1 MTDSQSA
8 LRARQFYQQG
18 VQFAQRGQLAEAV
31 DALRL
36 AIRTMPEHLDARI
49 RLGAVLLQRGKADE
63 GLQVLDAGLARPN
76 LSSGERGRMLTQASA
91 CAVATN
97 RYELA
102 RAYLERA
109 LELGGR
115 PEPAVLN
122 QVAAV
127 CCKGGE
133 FGVGFE
139 YFLKASERLR
149 DRG

>member
-1 MTDSQSA
+1 MTDSESA
-8 LRARQFYQQG
+8 IRARQFYQQG
-18 VQFAQRGQLAEAV
+18 IQFAQRGQLAEAI

-36 AIRTMPEHLDARI
+36 AIRTMPEHIDARI
-49 RLGAVLLQRGKADE
+49 QLGAVLLKRGRPDD
-63 GLQVLDAGLARPN
+63 GLQVMDAGLARPN

-91 CAVATN
+91 CAAASN

-115 PEPAVLN
+115 PDPAVLN

-133 FGVGFE
+133 FGVGFD
-139 YFLKASERLR
+139 YFLTAARTLRERA
-149 DRG
+149 